1 LNPAEDRL
9 LMRLPDDAA
18 VRYLKRPITAI
29 DQRRRKLG
37 LHKDRLPTLW

>member
-1 LNPAEDRL
+1 VP
-9 LMRLPDDAA
+9 PTIA

-37 LHKDRLPTLW
+37 LIKDRLPTLW